1 VGITSIQS
9 PKATSST
16 NTRGAGCSATART
29 LIQLARRSTHPMA
42 CAERRSEANTLVE
55 RGHTD
60 SQFVTS
66 ATTNAAAGQFAK
78 LLSSPTRLRLSY
90 GSFASSQGGGE
101 QAAIARSLNKD
112 GIRPR
117 KAGRRVASRSFSAIE
132 TTSARS
138 GGEIIGS
145 RTASSR
151 GSSLSRFGTLW
162 RHALRPG
169 ASRRAVE
176 RQLNPSCSAAQCFS
190 AGVAAHRC
198 APVPSRRRAANT
210 TSTTR
215 ASDEKAG
222 GRTASDASFHGHTSI
237 HRSSPGSKKSGW
249 TSKQ

>member
-90 GSFASSQGGGE
+90 GSFASSQGAVNKLRSRAVSIRTAFVLVRLVAGSHL
-101 QAAIARSLNKD
+101 AASPRSKLHLRGPVARSLV
-112 GIRPR
+112 P
-117 KAGRRVASRSFSAIE
+117 GRQAAADRRSVALGRC
-132 TTSARS
+132 
-138 GGEIIGS
+138 GG
-145 RTASSR
+145 T
-151 GSSLSRFGTLW
+151 
-162 RHALRPG
+162 P
-169 ASRRAVE
+169 
-176 RQLNPSCSAAQCFS
+176 
-190 AGVAAHRC
+190 
-198 APVPSRRRAANT
+198 
-210 TSTTR
+210 
-215 ASDEKAG
+215 
-222 GRTASDASFHGHTSI
+222 
-237 HRSSPGSKKSGW
+237 
-249 TSKQ
+249 